1 MMLSAKGGMDIEQ
14 VAKDNPKDLVK
25 LHISP
30 SEGLDKKD
38 LDKFKN
44 YLSEYKFFKIDN
56 KKKYISKISTAA
68 INFKFLKD
76 FG

>member
-38 LDKFKN
+38 LDK
-44 YLSEYKFFKIDN
+44 SISISFFDQKGSIH
-56 KKKYISKISTAA
+56 
-68 INFKFLKD
+68 
-76 FG
+76 